1 MSNPNNPNNPFSPYL
16 TEENNNNSNNNN
28 NDNENQNNNEKNNDI
43 SKILEE
49 GTATAIPPPAYNE
62 IERPQPTQAGF
73 DYPSYPP
80 PPFQAS
86 EMPVGENNYSTIVH
100 SERRGRRAACCC
112 AGNSKRNKTCNCGWM
127 IVLIIFIILGVLSII
142 NNNACNNISLG
153 ANPERFSFDT
163 STSTIFRVNTDEA
176 RVRRGEIRIFQ
187 QNVNGDGKTVD
198 IEVYTGATGITP
210 KIESSSIG
218 GGIFELKI
226 SQIGF
231 SIFNIP
237 PRCMK
242 SQINVYLPQQI
253 GGTLAPN
260 TIQVKNQDITMVGND
275 IPYQQDINLITSDGD
290 VKLNGIR
297 AQTLNIRTDDGD
309 IVGSITS
316 ISNELNILTD
326 DGDLSLILGNAQTP
340 FTSKFTITTD
350 DGDVE
355 LKFDGNSFSGNYSI
369 RTNDGSIQI
378 DNTRF
383 GNQVVGATS
392 INNGGDLKIITDN
405 GDVDIKL

>member
-1 MSNPNNPNNPFSPYL
+1 MSLRLY
-16 TEENNNNSNNNN
+16 
-28 NDNENQNNNEKNNDI
+28 
-43 SKILEE
+43 EE

-100 SERRGRRAACCC
+100 SERR
-112 AGNSKRNKTCNCGWM
+112 
-127 IVLIIFIILGVLSII
+127 
-142 NNNACNNISLG
+142 G

-355 LKFDGNSFSGNYSI
+355 LKFVSEKYVCVLFI

>member
-187 QNVNGDGKTVD
+187 QNVNGDG
-198 IEVYTGATGITP
+198 
-210 KIESSSIG
+210 

-392 INNGGDLKIITDN
+392 INN
-405 GDVDIKL
+405 DILE